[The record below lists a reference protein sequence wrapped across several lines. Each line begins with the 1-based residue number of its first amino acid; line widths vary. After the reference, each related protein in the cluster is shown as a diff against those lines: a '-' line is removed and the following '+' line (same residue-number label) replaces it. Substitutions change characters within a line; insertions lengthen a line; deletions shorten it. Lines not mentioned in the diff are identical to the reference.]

1 MEWVSNL
8 PDKLR
13 VSLESLLDSVEQH
26 ENVYMDSQNA
36 SVGQIWVALA
46 YMNQRVEKL
55 EDIVQA
61 QRKALTELD
70 QEVNVDKHLDDNL
83 KESLKR
89 Y

>member
-1 MEWVSNL
+1 MEWVSDL

-26 ENVYMDSQNA
+26 EDVYMEAQNA
-36 SVGQIWVALA
+36 SVGQIWIALA
-46 YMNQRVEKL
+46 LMNERVQKL
-55 EDIVQA
+55 EDLVQA
-61 QRKALTELD
+61 QRKALHELD
-70 QEVNVDKHLDDNL
+70 QDVEVDKHLDKNL

>member
-1 MEWVSNL
+1 MDWLQQL
-8 PDKLR
+8 PDRIR

-26 ENVYMDSQNA
+26 EQTYMNAENA

-46 YMNQRVEKL
+46 LMNRRVQKL

-61 QRKALTELD
+61 QRKALNDLD
-70 QEVNVDKHLDDNL
+70 QDVDIGKHLDGNL
-83 KESLKR
+83 EESLKR